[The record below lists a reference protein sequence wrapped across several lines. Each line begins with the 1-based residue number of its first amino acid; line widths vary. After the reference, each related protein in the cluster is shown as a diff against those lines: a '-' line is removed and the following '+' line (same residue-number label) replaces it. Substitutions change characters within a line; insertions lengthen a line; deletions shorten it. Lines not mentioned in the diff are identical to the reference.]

1 MDKAH
6 KYISSHALIKLSLLF
21 QTKEVL
27 ITSMT
32 HEAQHT
38 IQMKFTYLSGLFLVC
53 FDIWRKSSSRSSE
66 RFKLC
71 LYNLP
76 TSSTRSSMF
85 IGVTR
90 SDESTPIYFKI
101 IRNNFVARL
110 AKSLFSLSK
119 DVGIGSCR
127 N

>member
-1 MDKAH
+1 
-6 KYISSHALIKLSLLF
+6 
-21 QTKEVL
+21 
-27 ITSMT
+27 MT
-32 HEAQHT
+32 HESLHT

-76 TSSTRSSMF
+76 TSSTRSSKF

-90 SDESTPIYFKI
+90 SDESTPVYFKI

-127 N
+127 NYQVIFSCTKRIKLTIHYGNIGI